1 MDEGTERMSDE
12 GADSREAVTVDAGS
26 AAIGNS
32 TAPQLV
38 PDWLVNLAALGW
50 RVFVIAALVVALWL
64 LVSVLWVVTA
74 AILVGNVIAA
84 FFAPYALRLRAR
96 GRSRTTAAAIVW
108 VVALAIVGG
117 ALLLLGLA
125 MLPYIVELV
134 QQLTAGIERLRA
146 DLAGLDLPPAVV
158 TVADALLRGIGDVL
172 SVIRD
177 VTGGFVGQIVNAA
190 AGVVTVIIL
199 AAFLVFF
206 FLRDG
211 DRAWVW
217 IFQNASDQKRE
228 RITKAGDDA
237 LWRVGGYLRGT
248 TILSAIIGITDYI
261 FMVVLGVPL
270 ALPLAMLAFFSGYI
284 PYFGGFVA
292 TGIIV
297 IVTYAAL
304 GIGPVVALL
313 VLIGIRNAILGY
325 GVRPTVYGKSVHIH
339 PAMVL
344 VVLPAG
350 YELAGVIGLF
360 AAVPVAAIVFAV
372 ASATIDILD
381 PGPMP
386 QLPALVPSWLDRVA
400 AWSWRILVAV
410 GLAGLF
416 IGIFVAMP
424 LVVIPV
430 VLALILAATLDPL
443 VLRLMRGGR
452 SRTVSSLIAVGGG
465 FLAILGVLAITVYS
479 LVSQAGDLNTTAVS
493 GAETASNAVG
503 GQLELVKQAV
513 TGGGNVVLGVIHGAQ
528 VATQVGVIVI
538 LSALLSFYFL
548 ADGGKLWGN
557 ALRRVRADVAPEVDA
572 AGSRAFE
579 VLGGYMIGTGAISF
593 VGAASQLVI
602 MLVLGIPL
610 ALPVFVLS
618 FFLCFIPYIGG
629 FVSTG
634 IALLITIAVGST
646 ADIAIMIVWTLVFNI
661 VTGNIVTPLVYGRMV
676 HLHPAVVL
684 VAIPAGAALA
694 GMLGMFIV
702 VPAMAVVASTW
713 RTVLAV
719 IGVHRRTGSLGAPTP
734 PDDGPALPAPDPR
747 PPEAPAPEPA

>member
-1 MDEGTERMSDE
+1 M
-12 GADSREAVTVDAGS
+12 ADPATSGSVAVTDGDP
-26 AAIGNS
+26 AAPAS
-32 TAPQLV
+32 RLV
-38 PDWLVNLAALGW
+38 PEWLENLAALGW
-50 RVFVIAALVVALWL
+50 RVFVIAALLVVLWFL
-64 LVSVLWVVTA
+64 ASILWVVTA
-74 AILVGNVIAA
+74 SILVAIVIAA

-96 GRSRTTAAAIVW
+96 GRSRTAAAAIVW
-108 VVALAIVGG
+108 VVALGIVGG
-117 ALLLLGLA
+117 ALLLVGLA
-125 MLPYIVELV
+125 MLPYLVELAKD
-134 QQLTAGIERLRA
+134 LEAGLQRLQA
-146 DLAGLDLPPAVV
+146 DLAALNIPPVVV
-158 TVADALLRGIGDVL
+158 TVIRDMIGVA
-172 SVIRD
+172 RD
-177 VTGGFVGQIVNAA
+177 VTGGFTGQIVDNAA
-190 AGVVTVIIL
+190 GAVTVGIL
-199 AAFLVFF
+199 GAFLVFF

-217 IFQNASDQKRE
+217 IFQAASDQKRE
-228 RITKAGDDA
+228 RITAAGDDA

-248 TILSAIIGITDYI
+248 TILSAAIGVTDYV

-292 TGIIV
+292 TGIIL
-297 IVTYAAL
+297 IVTYASL
-304 GIGPVVALL
+304 GVGPVIALL

-360 AAVPVAAIVFAV
+360 AAVPVAAIIFAV
-372 ASATIDILD
+372 AGATIAILD
-381 PGPMP
+381 PGPRP
-386 QLPALVPSWLDRVA
+386 ELPALVPSWLDRVA
-400 AWSWRILVAV
+400 AWSWRILVA
-410 GLAGLF
+410 LALAALF
-416 IGIFVAMP
+416 VGIFVAMP
-424 LVVIPV
+424 LVAIPV

-452 SRTVSSLIAVGGG
+452 SRTVASAIAVGGG
-465 FLAILGVLAITVYS
+465 FLAILGVLAITVLS
-479 LVSQAGDLNTTAVS
+479 LVNQAGDIHAAAVS
-493 GAETASNAVG
+493 GATTASADTG
-503 GQLELVKQAV
+503 GQLGLLTQAV
-513 TGGGNVVLGVIHGAQ
+513 SGGGDVVRGVITGAQ
-528 VATQVGVIVI
+528 VAAQVGVIVI
-538 LSALLSFYFL
+538 LSVLLSFYFL
-548 ADGGKLWGN
+548 ADGGKLWAN
-557 ALRRVRADVAPEVDA
+557 ALRRVRPDVAPEVDA
-572 AGSRAFE
+572 AGIRAFN

-634 IALLITIAVGST
+634 IALLVTVAVGTPVDIAV
-646 ADIAIMIVWTLVFNI
+646 MIVWTLIFNI

-684 VAIPAGAALA
+684 VAIPAGAAIA

-719 IGVHRRTGSLGAPTP
+719 IGTDRK
-734 PDDGPALPAPDPR
+734 PAAPAPDPPDLEAR
-747 PPEAPAPEPA
+747 PAVPDTPAASPEPA

>member
-1 MDEGTERMSDE
+1 MTEE
-12 GADSREAVTVDAGS
+12 GADAGRPVASDAS
-26 AAIGNS
+26 AAAIGRL
-32 TAPQLV
+32 TPPEIV
-38 PDWLVNLAALGW
+38 PDWLINLAALGW
-50 RVFVIAALVVALWL
+50 RVFVIVALIVALWL
-64 LVSVLWVVTA
+64 LATVLWVVA
-74 AILVGNVIAA
+74 ASILVAIVIAA

-96 GRSRTTAAAIVW
+96 GRSRTAAAAIVW
-108 VVALAIVGG
+108 VAALGIVGG
-117 ALLLLGLA
+117 GLLLLGLA
-125 MLPYIVELV
+125 MLPYLVDLV
-134 QQLTAGIERLRA
+134 QQLDAGVQKLQA
-146 DLAGLDLPPAVV
+146 DLAALNLPPIVATLVHGLVGVV
-158 TVADALLRGIGDVL
+158 
-172 SVIRD
+172 RD
-177 VTGGFVGQIVNAA
+177 VSGGFGGQLVNSA
-190 AGVVTVIIL
+190 AGVVTVAIL
-199 AAFLVFF
+199 GAFLVFF

-211 DRAWVW
+211 DKAWVW
-217 IFQNASDQKRE
+217 IFQAASDQKRE
-228 RITKAGDDA
+228 RITEAGDDA

-248 TILSAIIGITDYI
+248 TILSALIALTDYL
-261 FMVVLGVPL
+261 FMIVLGVPL
-270 ALPLAMLAFFSGYI
+270 ALPLALLAFFSGYI

-297 IVTYAAL
+297 LVTYAAL
-304 GIGPVVALL
+304 GIGPVIALL

-350 YELAGVIGLF
+350 YELAGVVGLF

-372 ASATIDILD
+372 AGATIAILD
-381 PGPMP
+381 PGPRP
-386 QLPALVPSWLDRVA
+386 GLPALVPSWLDRVA

-452 SRTVSSLIAVGGG
+452 SRTVSSAISVGGG
-465 FLAILGVLAITVYS
+465 FLAILGVLVITVLS
-479 LVSQAGDLNTTAVS
+479 LVNQAADLHSAAVS
-493 GAETASNAVG
+493 GAALASTNTG
-503 GQLELVKQAV
+503 GQLNLLTQAV
-513 TGGGNVVLGVIHGAQ
+513 SGGGDIVRHAIAGAQLAAQ
-528 VATQVGVIVI
+528 VAVIVI
-538 LSALLSFYFL
+538 LSVLLAFYFL
-548 ADGGKLWGN
+548 ADGGKLWAN
-557 ALRRVRADVAPEVDA
+557 ALRRVRPDVAPEVDA

-602 MLVLGIPL
+602 MVVLGIPL

-629 FVSTG
+629 FISTG
-634 IALLITIAVGST
+634 IAFLVTIAVGSP
-646 ADIAIMIVWTLVFNI
+646 ADIAIMAVWTLIFNI

-684 VAIPAGAALA
+684 VAIPGGAAIA
-694 GMLGMFIV
+694 GILGMFIV
-702 VPAMAVVASTW
+702 VPAMAVVAATW

-719 IGVHRRTGSLGAPTP
+719 IGVQRRTSSSSEV
-734 PDDGPALPAPDPR
+734 PAPDD
-747 PPEAPAPEPA
+747 APALSASDSRSPDASAPEPA